1 MLCDFGKK
9 SKAFKEGQQF
19 MVDGED
25 YIKHFKDKTCHI
37 ANGYVMTGT
46 SPKKGISR
54 IIMGVSDPKV
64 QVDHINHDKFDNR
77 KQNLRVVS
85 PQQNAYNKN
94 VYKNNESGYTGVHL
108 YKPTG
113 KYMAYIKA
121 DGKRKHLG
129 YYKPVEEAYTAYVR
143 ASKEL
148 HGEYAPTRIQEMDVG
163 PLLEPVPKIYKSSKW
178 AIENYRK
185 NQPHK
190 LRNQILR
197 NIKKT
202 GKTPKDS
209 TIEKHTLTAVEI
221 ETQLTEYR
229 KINPIEIVRDQE
241 I

>member
-1 MLCDFGKK
+1 MFCNFGKK
-9 SKAFKEGQQF
+9 SQSFKDGTQF
-19 MVDGED
+19 KVDQED
-25 YIKHFKDKTCHI
+25 YEKHFKDKGCHI
-37 ANGYVMTGT
+37 ANGYVMRGN
-46 SPKKGISR
+46 KGISR
-54 IIMGVSDPKV
+54 IIMNVEDSKV
-64 QVDHINHDKFDNR
+64 QVDHINHDKLDNR
-77 KQNLRVVS
+77 KENLRVVT

-129 YYKPVEEAYTAYVR
+129 YYKTIAEAYTAYVR

-148 HGEYAPTRIQEMDVG
+148 HGEYAPERIQEMDQ
-163 PLLEPVPKIYKSSKW
+163 PLEPVPKVYKSSKW

-185 NQPHK
+185 NRPIK

-209 TIEKHTLTAVEI
+209 TIEKHNLTSDEI
-221 ETQLTEYR
+221 EDRIKEYTTNSN
-229 KINPIEIVRDQE
+229 K
-241 I
+241 